1 MFLWAAILWWLDRFE
16 KEPILLL
23 GLAFFWG
30 AAPAALFSLL
40 SEFILDIPL
49 GMLLGNHSQNFILIT
64 TGFIGPAMEEICKML
79 GILCLFFV
87 ARSEIDGP
95 LDGILYAAFVGLG
108 FTATENLLYFL
119 SSQSLSEWLGLVMM
133 RTMVFGLNHAIFAAL
148 IGYGLAVAW
157 NTKGIV
163 RRLIWFFGG
172 FCAAILFHILFN
184 LSVILLNPFPASFLT
199 SLLDTT
205 VSTFLVV
212 VLFLLGLQYDQMA
225 IRQYLP
231 RFVEEGL
238 IDAEELSIVVSIPQR
253 LFFEG
258 NALLKLNILK
268 YRQSTSLFNLYAELA
283 LKEKQKA
290 IYGYS
295 PVRAQK
301 IAKITGKILQL
312 KQAMNSTYTRLV

>member
-1 MFLWAAILWWLDRFE
+1 MFLWAVILWWLDRFE

-30 AAPAALFSLL
+30 AAPAAAFSMI
-40 SEFILDIPL
+40 SEFVLDIPL
-49 GMLLGNHSQNFILIT
+49 GMMVGNHSQNFILIT
-64 TGFIGPAMEEICKML
+64 TGFVGPVMEEICKMF

-119 SSQSLSEWLGLVMM
+119 SSQSVSEWLGLVMV
-133 RTMVFGLNHAIFAAL
+133 RTMVFGLNHAVFAAL
-148 IGYGLAVAW
+148 VGYGLAVAW
-157 NTKGIV
+157 NTKGTV
-163 RRLIWFFGG
+163 RRLFWFFGG
-172 FCAAILFHILFN
+172 FCAAVFFHILFN
-184 LSVILLNPFPASFLT
+184 LSVITLHPFPASFLT

-205 VSTFLVV
+205 VSTTLVV
-212 VLFLLGLQYDQMA
+212 VLFLLGLRYDQMA
-225 IRQYLP
+225 IRQFLP

-238 IDAEELSIVVSIPQR
+238 INAEELTIVLSIPQR
-253 LFFEG
+253 LFYEG
-258 NALLKLNILK
+258 SALLKLNTQK

-295 PVRAQK
+295 FVRAQK

-312 KQAMNSTYTRLV
+312 KQAMNSKSTRLV